1 MNPNQGTLAMPQLRP
16 LDPNFPITGQL
27 AVAASPAVLVNVF
40 TVDAADVDALLKAW
54 EKDALWMKQQSG
66 FISTQLHRAIG
77 DSYLFMNYA
86 VWESVDHFRQA
97 FTNPT
102 FQSAL
107 AAYPDSAVISPHLF
121 QKMTVANLC
130 VA

>member
-1 MNPNQGTLAMPQLRP
+1 MPQLRP
-16 LDPNFPITGQL
+16 LDPNFPITRQL

-40 TVDAADVDALLKAW
+40 TIDAAEAGALLKAW
-54 EKDALWMKQQSG
+54 EHDALWMKQQPG

-77 DSYLFMNYA
+77 DSHLFMNYA
-86 VWESVDHFRQA
+86 VWESVDRFRQA

-107 AAYPDSAVISPHLF
+107 AGYPESAVISPHLF

-130 VA
+130 MA

>member
-1 MNPNQGTLAMPQLRP
+1 MPQLRP
-16 LDPNFPITGQL
+16 LDPNFPITRQL

-54 EKDALWMKQQSG
+54 ESDALWMKQQPG

-77 DSYLFMNYA
+77 DSYVFMNYA

-107 AAYPDSAVISPHLF
+107 AAYPESAVISPHLF